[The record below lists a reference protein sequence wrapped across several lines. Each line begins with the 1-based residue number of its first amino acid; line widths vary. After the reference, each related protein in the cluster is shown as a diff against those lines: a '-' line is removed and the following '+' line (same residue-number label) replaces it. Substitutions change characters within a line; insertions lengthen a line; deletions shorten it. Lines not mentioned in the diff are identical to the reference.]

1 MPNQENFRHS
11 IPESEPQQLKFATRH
26 RAILN
31 LVICTLVLVS
41 AQSYSQPLAAGKSK
55 FLGNIIHSGYS
66 IHSDFSNY
74 WNQVTPENAGKWGSV
89 EQVQG
94 YYSWTELDDIYNYAL
109 ANGFRY
115 KHHNLIWGSQ
125 YPAWITSLDSASLY
139 QEIVNWIKAA
149 GQRYPNA
156 DFCDVV
162 NEPIHTPLPAIFKT
176 ALGGNGAT
184 GWDWVINAFQLAR
197 KYWSPSTKLLI
208 NEYSVINDPN
218 ANAQYRQ
225 IINLLKAR
233 GLIDGIGVQA
243 HYFEVDGGTSP
254 SVLKNNL
261 DSLTATGLPVY
272 ASEFDINQQNDATQ
286 NARYLEFFPI
296 FWEDPGVYGVTLW
309 GYTQNETWKP
319 YTYLVTTSGAERPA
333 LQWLRNYM
341 LKGPTPPLPILISP
355 GIITNAP
362 RLPTY
367 QWHSAIHATSYELQ
381 VALDFEFQL
390 MIVDTTTAD
399 TTATPSTVLDDTLG
413 FYWRVCGIDSAGAG
427 QYSAV
432 SFFTTGTLLD
442 VKGASTNPKVFALYQ
457 NYPNPFNPTTVIS
470 YQLAVNSFVTL
481 RVYDNIGREVRTL
494 ANGPKNAG
502 NYTVQFD
509 GSGLASGIYFYQ
521 IEARSQNGSS
531 TFTSVKKFLF
541 LK

>member
-1 MPNQENFRHS
+1 MHTFKS
-11 IPESEPQQLKFATRH
+11 IPRFLVKQEFQSLKISTRYQ
-26 RAILN
+26 AIFRLM
-31 LVICTLVLVS
+31 LCTIVLVS
-41 AQSYSQPLAAGKSK
+41 VQSLSQPLAKGKSK
-55 FLGNIIHSGYS
+55 FLGNVIHSGYN

-94 YYSWTELDDIYNYAL
+94 YFTWTELDDIYNYAVT
-109 ANGFRY
+109 NGFLY

-125 YPAWITSLDSASLY
+125 YPGWITSLDSATLH
-139 QEIVNWIKAA
+139 QEIVNWIMAA

-176 ALGGNGAT
+176 ALGGNGTT

-197 KYWSPSTKLLI
+197 QYWPNTKLLI

-243 HYFEVDGGTSP
+243 HYFEIDGGASA

-286 NARYLEFFPI
+286 NVRYQEFFTI

-319 YTYLVTTSGAERPA
+319 YTYLVTTSGTERPA
-333 LQWLRNYM
+333 LQWLRTYM
-341 LKGPTPPLPILISP
+341 QKGPTPHAPILISP
-355 GIITNAP
+355 GIIKNAP

-367 QWHSAIHATSYELQ
+367 KWHPGLYATSYELQ

-390 MIVDTTTAD
+390 LVVDTTVTD
-399 TTATPSTVLDDTLG
+399 TTATPSSVLDDTTG

-432 SFFTTGTLLD
+432 SYFTTGTLLD
-442 VKGASTNPKVFALYQ
+442 VKGSSTTPREFALFQ

-470 YQLAVNSFVTL
+470 YQLAVNSLVSL
-481 RVYDNIGREVRTL
+481 KVYDILGRDVQTL
-494 ANGPKNAG
+494 VKREQLAG
-502 NYTVQFD
+502 SYQAVFD
-509 GSGLASGIYFYQ
+509 GSHLGSGIYVYRLR
-521 IEARSQNGSS
+521 AG
-531 TFTSVKKFLF
+531 TFTATRKLLLVK
-541 LK
+541 